1 MQAFWGFLEAA
12 AGAALAPTPFAP
24 FGLVMLG
31 HGADHFSAGG
41 YAIVT
46 GKHRLTMTEMLLQK
60 AGMSSEWAS
69 FSNNLLSMGGF

>member
-1 MQAFWGFLEAA
+1 
-12 AGAALAPTPFAP
+12 
-24 FGLVMLG
+24 MLG

-41 YAIVT
+41 YAIIT
-46 GKHRLTMTEMLLQK
+46 GRHRFTMTEMLLQK